1 MTKIHRHTR
10 MAAILAITGLSLL
23 SATAVASDWTYMDD
37 RSSPQKLV
45 ESYYFAIGNRNYAQA
60 YSYFK
65 PDTALQN
72 FEKWLSGYAKTQS
85 VSVKFGSTE
94 PDPGAGQIY
103 WALPVVIEAVQS
115 DGTSLVYTGCYK
127 IHMTNP
133 GMQTDPPYQPMA
145 IESASLKKSDS
156 PYKDAKPGSC

>member
-1 MTKIHRHTR
+1 MTTFRLYKRS
-10 MAAILAITGLSLL
+10 AAILTTTGLSLL
-23 SATAVASDWTYMDD
+23 SAAAVASDWTYMDD

-45 ESYYFAIGNRNYAQA
+45 ESYYFAISNRNYAQA
-60 YSYFK
+60 YGYFK
-65 PDTALQN
+65 PDTAPRN
-72 FEKWLSGYAKTQS
+72 FEQWSSGYAKTKS

-103 WALPVVIEAVQS
+103 WALPVVIEAVRT
-115 DGTSLVYTGCYK
+115 DGTSLVYSGCYK

-145 IESASLKKSDS
+145 IDSASLKETKTSF
-156 PYKDAKPGSC
+156 KDTKPGSC